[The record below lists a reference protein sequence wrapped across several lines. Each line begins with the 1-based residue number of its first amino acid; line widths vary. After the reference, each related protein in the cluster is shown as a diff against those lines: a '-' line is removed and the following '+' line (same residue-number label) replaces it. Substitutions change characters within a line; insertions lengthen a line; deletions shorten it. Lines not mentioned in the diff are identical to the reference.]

1 MYRGVITP
9 RKVAVFAANLP
20 RGSAVGNRIGGASAI
35 TDETDSMWS
44 IEHAL
49 YLIAHAQGEGKGKPP
64 MRREYPPGAL
74 DQQEKADKE
83 LSRAERFMERH
94 NNPPN

>member
-1 MYRGVITP
+1 MYRGLISP

-20 RGSAVGNRIGGASAI
+20 RGSATMQRVGGAAAI

-49 YLIAHAQGEGKGKPP
+49 YLIAHAQGEGKGQAPK
-64 MRREYPPGAL
+64 RREYPPGAM
-74 DQQEKADKE
+74 DEQVKEQEA
-83 LSRAERFMERH
+83 LSRAERFLQRH
-94 NNPPN
+94 NNK